1 MRESL
6 SSVGGEGRKAHCYWN
21 TAECQALFP
30 RLYVY
35 YYLIFFSQQSYV
47 VGYIVPI
54 LWIRQLRLRETTDLS
69 PGLLNSEVPLP
80 PGLITC
86 SETNVQKPSYLYKK
100 HRRGQK
106 TGSIRPLH
114 QIYLHLLD
122 TRHLPLQR
130 LNCKSVFSLL
140 SCPSLGNMT
149 HSRRECSRL
158 SSENQSLL
166 PLSSHCILFE
176 LLLGNLLFHF
186 TREKKKSLVDYTPIP
201 FQRFCFLESY
211 LSIYPLRV
219 DSNYGFSNQLLSTL
233 SMCAHMCAHTL

>member
-1 MRESL
+1 MP
-6 SSVGGEGRKAHCYWN
+6 N
-21 TAECQALFP
+21 TISQALGLLLFK
-30 RLYVY
+30 L
-35 YYLIFFSQQSYV
+35 FSQQSYV
-47 VGYIVPI
+47 VGYIVLI
-54 LWIRQLRLRETTDLS
+54 FWISKLRLRETTDVS

-86 SETNVQKPSYLYKK
+86 SETNIQKPSYLYKK

-114 QIYLHLLD
+114 QIYWHLLD

-140 SCPSLGNMT
+140 TCPSLGNMT
-149 HSRRECSRL
+149 HSPRKCSRL

-176 LLLGNLLFHF
+176 LLLGNLFFHF
-186 TREKKKSLVDYTPIP
+186 TGKKKKIT
-201 FQRFCFLESY
+201 
-211 LSIYPLRV
+211 
-219 DSNYGFSNQLLSTL
+219 G
-233 SMCAHMCAHTL
+233 

>member
-1 MRESL
+1 MP
-6 SSVGGEGRKAHCYWN
+6 N
-21 TAECQALFP
+21 TISQALGLLLFN
-30 RLYVY
+30 L
-35 YYLIFFSQQSYV
+35 FSQQSYV
-47 VGYIVPI
+47 VGYIVLI
-54 LWIRQLRLRETTDLS
+54 FWIRKLRLRETTDLS

-86 SETNVQKPSYLYKK
+86 SETNIQKPSYLYKK

-114 QIYLHLLD
+114 QIYWHLLD

-140 SCPSLGNMT
+140 TCPSLGNMT
-149 HSRRECSRL
+149 HSPRKCSRL

-176 LLLGNLLFHF
+176 LLLGNLFFHF
-186 TREKKKSLVDYTPIP
+186 TGKKKSLVDYTPIP

-219 DSNYGFSNQLLSTL
+219 GSNYGFSNQLLSTL
-233 SMCAHMCAHTL
+233 NVRARTHTPTHTVIPIS